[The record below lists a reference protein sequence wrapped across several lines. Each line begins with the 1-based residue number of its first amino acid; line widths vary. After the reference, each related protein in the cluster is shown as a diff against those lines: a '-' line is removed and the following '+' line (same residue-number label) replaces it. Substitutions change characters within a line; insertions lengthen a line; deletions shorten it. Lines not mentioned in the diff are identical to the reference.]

1 MEKSDKDRALKPK
14 GIREVSLLTK
24 NARQVVGRLE
34 VILTSPANR
43 AVHTAVLFAE
53 GVGFPLDKILLKKE
67 IYEAD
72 EDTLKKVIAGQSPE
86 IRSMMVVG
94 HNPTVSY
101 FINSFLPEPIFELP
115 TSGFVCLYFD
125 TPSWDNISKLN
136 MVEFDTSFIAHA

>member
-1 MEKSDKDRALKPK
+1 MEKNDKDRALKPK